1 MQRAHQALP
10 VLLDHLAVEVPRA
23 MLACKVPQVDCARL
37 VDKDLQGQRGRQV
50 LRAPLQA
57 QPVIQGPS
65 GRLVPPEAW
74 VLMVFLSQAL
84 KASRD

>member
-1 MQRAHQALP
+1 MQLAHQVLP
-10 VLLDHLAVEVPRA
+10 VHMDPLTVEVLRA
-23 MLACKVPQVDCARL
+23 TSADKVPQAVWARL
-37 VDKDLQGQRGRQV
+37 GKDLQGRRGRQV

-65 GRLVPPEAW
+65 GRLGPPEAW
-74 VLMVFLSQAL
+74 VLTDILSKAL

>member
-1 MQRAHQALP
+1 MQRAHQALS
-10 VLLDHLAVEVPRA
+10 VLLDPLAFEALRA
-23 MLACKVPQVDCARL
+23 TSADKVPQAAWARPG
-37 VDKDLQGQRGRQV
+37 KDLQGRRGRQV

-65 GRLVPPEAW
+65 GRLGPPEAW

>member
-1 MQRAHQALP
+1 MQGAHQVLP
-10 VLLDHLAVEVPRA
+10 VLLDPLAVEALRVTSA
-23 MLACKVPQVDCARL
+23 DKVPQAVWARL
-37 VDKDLQGQRGRQV
+37 GKDLQGRRGRQV

-65 GRLVPPEAW
+65 GRLGPPEAW

-84 KASRD
+84 RANWE